1 MHAAPAAGAG
11 RARAACL
18 QRGRDKAVC
27 SAQKTPAFVR
37 ACRFACAATWRAG
50 PCAPARRPKP
60 KKGGASGTIGAPGGK
75 KAGPARGARA
85 QTARAPFCFGLPHRH
100 HHAFCRLT
108 AAGAAVAPQKGR
120 RARPVRALPPAP
132 GPGPQPEKRTQQKP
146 PAPGAG
152 AGGSS
157 FVRPGP
163 GCSVFRCARF
173 CTKKQSPPCRLR
185 QTKTYLFGR
194 WVPCH
199 GFHAPFFRNGGRSA
213 IPPRTP
219 GSR

>member
-37 ACRFACAATWRAG
+37 ACRFACAATRRAG

-60 KKGGASGTIGAPGGK
+60 KKGGASGTIGAPGAK
-75 KAGPARGARA
+75 KQGPPAGRGPKPPGRLFVLAY
-85 QTARAPFCFGLPHRH
+85 
-100 HHAFCRLT
+100 LT
-108 AAGAAVAPQKGR
+108 ATTTLSA
-120 RARPVRALPPAP
+120 ALPPPAP
-132 GPGPQPEKRTQQKP
+132 LWRRKRAAGPGLC
-146 PAPGAG
+146 APCRLPRGQARSRKSAHSKNPRPRVTG

>member
-1 MHAAPAAGAG
+1 MFCAENSGFCARVPLCLCGSAARRAMRTRAAPKAEKRRRVRHHR
-11 RARAACL
+11 RA
-18 QRGRDKAVC
+18 
-27 SAQKTPAFVR
+27 
-37 ACRFACAATWRAG
+37 
-50 PCAPARRPKP
+50 
-60 KKGGASGTIGAPGGK
+60 GGK

>member
-1 MHAAPAAGAG
+1 MFCAENSGFCARVPLCLCGNAARRAMRTRAAPKAGKRRRVRHHR
-11 RARAACL
+11 RA
-18 QRGRDKAVC
+18 
-27 SAQKTPAFVR
+27 
-37 ACRFACAATWRAG
+37 
-50 PCAPARRPKP
+50 
-60 KKGGASGTIGAPGGK
+60 GGK

-157 FVRPGP
+157 F
-163 GCSVFRCARF
+163 RCARF

>member
-1 MHAAPAAGAG
+1 MFCAENSGFCARVPLCLCGSAARRAMRTRAAPKTGKRRRVRHHR
-11 RARAACL
+11 RA
-18 QRGRDKAVC
+18 
-27 SAQKTPAFVR
+27 
-37 ACRFACAATWRAG
+37 
-50 PCAPARRPKP
+50 
-60 KKGGASGTIGAPGGK
+60 GGK

>member
-1 MHAAPAAGAG
+1 MFRAENSGFCARVPLCLCGSAARRAMRTRAAPKAEKRRRVRHHR
-11 RARAACL
+11 RA
-18 QRGRDKAVC
+18 
-27 SAQKTPAFVR
+27 
-37 ACRFACAATWRAG
+37 
-50 PCAPARRPKP
+50 
-60 KKGGASGTIGAPGGK
+60 GGK

-146 PAPGAG
+146 PAPGSG

>member
-1 MHAAPAAGAG
+1 MFCAENSGFCARVPLCLCGNAARRAMRTRAAPKAGKRRRVRHHR
-11 RARAACL
+11 RA
-18 QRGRDKAVC
+18 
-27 SAQKTPAFVR
+27 
-37 ACRFACAATWRAG
+37 
-50 PCAPARRPKP
+50 
-60 KKGGASGTIGAPGGK
+60 GGK

-194 WVPCH
+194 CVPCH

>member
-1 MHAAPAAGAG
+1 MFCAENSGFCARVPLCLCGNAARRAMRTRAAPKAGKRRRVRHHR
-11 RARAACL
+11 RA
-18 QRGRDKAVC
+18 
-27 SAQKTPAFVR
+27 
-37 ACRFACAATWRAG
+37 
-50 PCAPARRPKP
+50 
-60 KKGGASGTIGAPGGK
+60 GGK

>member
-1 MHAAPAAGAG
+1 MFRAENSGFCARVPLCLCGSAARRAMRTRAAPKAEKRRRVRHHR
-11 RARAACL
+11 RA
-18 QRGRDKAVC
+18 
-27 SAQKTPAFVR
+27 
-37 ACRFACAATWRAG
+37 
-50 PCAPARRPKP
+50 
-60 KKGGASGTIGAPGGK
+60 GGK

>member
-1 MHAAPAAGAG
+1 MFRAENSGFCARVPLCLCGSAARRAMRTRAAPKAEKRRRVRHHR
-11 RARAACL
+11 RA
-18 QRGRDKAVC
+18 
-27 SAQKTPAFVR
+27 
-37 ACRFACAATWRAG
+37 
-50 PCAPARRPKP
+50 
-60 KKGGASGTIGAPGGK
+60 GGK

-120 RARPVRALPPAP
+120 RARPVRTLPPAP

>member
-1 MHAAPAAGAG
+1 MPLCLCGNAARRAMRTRAAPKAEKRRRVRHHRRAGGQKSRARPRGAGPNRQGAFLFWPTSPPPPRFLPPYRRRCRCGAAKGPPGPACARPAACPGARPAAG
-11 RARAACL
+11 
-18 QRGRDKAVC
+18 KAHT
-27 SAQKTPAFVR
+27 AKTP
-37 ACRFACAATWRAG
+37 G
-50 PCAPARRPKP
+50 
-60 KKGGASGTIGAPGGK
+60 
-75 KAGPARGARA
+75 
-85 QTARAPFCFGLPHRH
+85 
-100 HHAFCRLT
+100 
-108 AAGAAVAPQKGR
+108 
-120 RARPVRALPPAP
+120 
-132 GPGPQPEKRTQQKP
+132 
-146 PAPGAG
+146 PGAG

>member
-1 MHAAPAAGAG
+1 MFCAENSGFCARVPLCLCGNAARRAMRTRAAPKAEKRRRVRHHR
-11 RARAACL
+11 RA
-18 QRGRDKAVC
+18 
-27 SAQKTPAFVR
+27 
-37 ACRFACAATWRAG
+37 
-50 PCAPARRPKP
+50 
-60 KKGGASGTIGAPGGK
+60 GGK

>member
-1 MHAAPAAGAG
+1 MFCAENSGFCARVPLCLCGNAARRAMRTRAAP
-11 RARAACL
+11 
-18 QRGRDKAVC
+18 KAE
-27 SAQKTPAFVR
+27 KRRRVR
-37 ACRFACAATWRAG
+37 HHRRAG
-50 PCAPARRPKP
+50 
-60 KKGGASGTIGAPGGK
+60 GQ

>member
-1 MHAAPAAGAG
+1 MFCAENSGFCARVPLCLCGNAARRAMRTHAAPKAGKRRRVRHHR
-11 RARAACL
+11 RA
-18 QRGRDKAVC
+18 
-27 SAQKTPAFVR
+27 
-37 ACRFACAATWRAG
+37 
-50 PCAPARRPKP
+50 
-60 KKGGASGTIGAPGGK
+60 GGK

>member
-1 MHAAPAAGAG
+1 MFRAENSGFCARVPLCLCGSAARRAMRTRAAPKTGKRRRVRHHRRAGGQKSRARPRGAGPNRQGAFLFWPTSPPPPRFLPPYRRRCRCGAAKGPPGPACARPAACPGARPAAG
-11 RARAACL
+11 
-18 QRGRDKAVC
+18 KAH
-27 SAQKTPAFVR
+27 
-37 ACRFACAATWRAG
+37 
-50 PCAPARRPKP
+50 
-60 KKGGASGTIGAPGGK
+60 
-75 KAGPARGARA
+75 
-85 QTARAPFCFGLPHRH
+85 TA
-100 HHAFCRLT
+100 
-108 AAGAAVAPQKGR
+108 
-120 RARPVRALPPAP
+120 
-132 GPGPQPEKRTQQKP
+132 KP